1 MKHLIIIP
9 VFGNAKMLHMMLESL
24 LPTID
29 LDCEVFVVDDGHPEM
44 KIDAGRLPGRV
55 IYLSNERNLGY
66 SAAVNRALA
75 EAQGDLVTTI
85 NSDIILTG
93 DWLAQTRRV
102 FEELPDAGA
111 VGAKLIYPT
120 DGLVMHAGVFF
131 SPHAAINAF
140 RMSRQ
145 DDPLVNARLRVQA
158 VSDALFSVRR
168 DCLRRAGNYD
178 EAYLTSY
185 EDMELCMRVREL
197 GYEVYYEPRIVA
209 FHYTAASGEARY
221 QGVDAGQEL
230 FFERWRHRLND
241 DSGAIFAKS
250 LARFAAQGRQL
261 PAAAYVVNI
270 NRKNSVDTLAQFRRW
285 SQVEIAEVLDF
296 SSYVASTPRFVQR
309 NGVDLLD
316 ALPFSCLHLK
326 LPIVHLIDFYTSLRD
341 NYFWLE
347 QRRDMGDVVFDYA
360 YNLVPF
366 SACGAGTGP
375 TGGYG
380 N

>member
-1 MKHLIIIP
+1 MKHSIIIP

-131 SPHAAINAF
+131 GPHAAINAF

-197 GYEVYYEPRIVA
+197 GYEV
-209 FHYTAASGEARY
+209 
-221 QGVDAGQEL
+221 
-230 FFERWRHRLND
+230 
-241 DSGAIFAKS
+241 
-250 LARFAAQGRQL
+250 
-261 PAAAYVVNI
+261 
-270 NRKNSVDTLAQFRRW
+270 
-285 SQVEIAEVLDF
+285 
-296 SSYVASTPRFVQR
+296 
-309 NGVDLLD
+309 LL
-316 ALPFSCLHLK
+316 
-326 LPIVHLIDFYTSLRD
+326 
-341 NYFWLE
+341 
-347 QRRDMGDVVFDYA
+347 
-360 YNLVPF
+360 
-366 SACGAGTGP
+366 
-375 TGGYG
+375 
-380 N
+380 